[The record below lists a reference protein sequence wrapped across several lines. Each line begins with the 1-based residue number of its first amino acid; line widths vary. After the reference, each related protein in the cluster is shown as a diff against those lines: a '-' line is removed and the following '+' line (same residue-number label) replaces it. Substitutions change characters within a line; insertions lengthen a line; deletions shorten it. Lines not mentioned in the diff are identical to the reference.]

1 MISSF
6 PIPATHYKQIAHWNI
21 RSIYFHN
28 FCIVWL
34 FAILPLFS
42 VLHFTPAC
50 LLKKCNIL
58 WGKGIFTNSSISI
71 FEKKWENFT
80 KLRRTS
86 ILYSETAF
94 SLFTVFSKN
103 IFGIDSLLPHKWVS
117 KQYLSIIS
125 SVLLLQKLYLDSDR
139 FSLTLL

>member
-1 MISSF
+1 MVSSF

-34 FAILPLFS
+34 FAIVPLFS

-71 FEKKWENFT
+71 FEKNGKILQNLEHQYSIV
-80 KLRRTS
+80 KLHLVCL
-86 ILYSETAF
+86 LYSVRIYLALIAYYHINGF
-94 SLFTVFSKN
+94 Q
-103 IFGIDSLLPHKWVS
+103 